1 MRIMLNT
8 SKVSTPSTTAGSR
21 SGRILAL
28 ALSVVMSVPSLAS
41 AAADAQALHKQG
53 LASLAARDW
62 KVAVD
67 TLEAAT
73 AAAPDDIVIGTDYRQ
88 AVIGAAAAAK
98 VLDPYNRCVAFFEK
112 LVVDHPQS
120 ANAFLNLGFANVDKI
135 PAEGAITQVLL
146 ANRALTQF
154 GKALELEPSW
164 LGYYSR
170 GHAYL
175 FWPPIFGR
183 VEAGIADLEQAV
195 AISKKKGDRQA
206 YYARAWAALGDGFW
220 RLENIDRARE
230 IWKQGLSAYPDDP
243 ELKAR
248 AGRADRA
255 ELDAYLLAHYDTTV
269 RVATSLNEIFGDR
282 LAPAPSK

>member
-1 MRIMLNT
+1 MLNL
-8 SKVSTPSTTAGSR
+8 SNLLLPSTPRSARGRWIPLTALSLIMT
-21 SGRILAL
+21 SAAL
-28 ALSVVMSVPSLAS
+28 A

-53 LASLAARDW
+53 LAALAAKDW
-62 KVAVD
+62 TVAVD

-98 VLDPYNRCVAFFEK
+98 AIDPYNRCVAFFEK
-112 LVVDHPQS
+112 LVADHPKS
-120 ANAFLNLGFANVDKI
+120 PNAFLNFGFANVDKI

-164 LGYYSR
+164 LGFYSR

-183 VEAGIADLEQAV
+183 VDAGIADLEQAV
-195 AISKKKGDRQA
+195 AISEKKGDRRPF
-206 YYARAWAALGDGFW
+206 YARAWAALGDGYW
-220 RLENIDRARE
+220 RKENLDRARE
-230 IWKQGLSAYPDDP
+230 IWKQGLAVYPADP
-243 ELKAR
+243 ELTAR
-248 AGRADRA
+248 ASRVDRA
-255 ELDAYLLAHYDTTV
+255 ELDAFLGAHYDTTA
-269 RVATSLNEIFGDR
+269 RVATNLNEIFGDR
-282 LAPAPSK
+282 LAPAASK